1 MAHHAHAL
9 TDEDT
14 AILGRRAWPWIRN
27 LLITAGACLGVALL
41 LALLFGERGI
51 QRFGFA
57 YLIGYSFCFAAV
69 LGCLFFTIVTTL
81 FRAGWCVTVRR
92 LAEVF
97 AATVPLMA
105 LLFLPILLYVAS
117 WSGVLYPWAQSFEPA
132 AHGVA
137 AVAPD
142 GPFRGGPF
150 DEIQARPAAEAPAAA
165 AYVADGASP
174 NPIAEGET
182 PSPEAG
188 QNPAGLI
195 RQGMAEA
202 QVTGHG
208 RGPGH
213 AADEHH
219 GAGHAGLGEAHVG
232 HGEHDGAHADHHGPM
247 GYSYV
252 AEQDPEMGWYDGA
265 LRYFVELKQ
274 PWFKPWF
281 FVLRWILYFVVLGA
295 IGLYFWKKSV
305 AQDADGDP
313 EHTHRREWWA
323 PLSVT
328 AFALLVMGVA
338 LDLLLGLDP
347 VFFSTMFGVTYFAN
361 AFTAGLAV
369 IILLATFLKKKGF
382 LPSVTTPHFH
392 DLAKLLFAFVFFWG
406 YVTFSQFMLIWYAS
420 LPETTYW
427 FELRG
432 ITTVTGT
439 AADPAAATFGSGWS
453 WVALSM
459 LFLHLLVPFAILL
472 PAWSKRNQT
481 VRTVMAIWLLV
492 MVYVDLYWIAMPVLT
507 SPGMNLGFLPI
518 DLLVVV
524 GLFALTTAAAL
535 RRVAGHSL
543 VAHRD
548 PRLHEALA
556 LDTSVW
562 APMHRVDDPKHAD
575 DHAPAAPQGALA
587 HGH

>member
-1 MAHHAHAL
+1 MAHHAHAPTDAL
-9 TDEDT
+9 TEQDT
-14 AILGRRAWPWIRN
+14 AVLGRRAWPWIRN
-27 LLITAGACLGVALL
+27 LLLTAVACIGVALL

-57 YLIGYSFCFAAV
+57 YLIGYAFCFAAV
-69 LGCLFFTIVTTL
+69 LGCLFFTIITTL

-97 AATVPLMA
+97 AATVPTMA

-117 WSGVLYPWAQSFEPA
+117 WSGVLYPWAQSFDPA
-132 AHGVA
+132 PHGVA
-137 AVAPD
+137 LISPD

-150 DEIQARPAAEAPAAA
+150 DAIQATSSSARLIAEGAHPDAI
-165 AYVADGASP
+165 ADGA
-174 NPIAEGET
+174 T

-195 RQGMAEA
+195 RQGMAA
-202 QVTGHG
+202 NQTTGGEHG
-208 RGPGH
+208 VGH
-213 AADEHH
+213 AADDHHH
-219 GAGHAGLGEAHVG
+219 G
-232 HGEHDGAHADHHGPM
+232 DHHGPL

-252 AEQDPEMGWYDGA
+252 GEQDPEMGWYDGA
-265 LRYFVELKQ
+265 LQYFVELKQ
-274 PWFKPWF
+274 PWFNPWF
-281 FVLRWILYFVVLGA
+281 FAARWVLYFGLLGA
-295 IGLYFWKKSV
+295 IGWFFWKRSV
-305 AQDADGDP
+305 AQDADGDLQ
-313 EHTHRREWWA
+313 HTHKREWWA
-323 PLSVT
+323 PLSVF
-328 AFALLVMGVA
+328 AFALLIMGVA

-382 LPSVTTPHFH
+382 LPNVKTPHFH
-392 DLAKLLFAFVFFWG
+392 DLGKLLFAFVFFWG

-439 AADPAAATFGSGWS
+439 VADARAATFGSGWS

-459 LFLHLLVPFAILL
+459 LFLHLLVPFAVLL
-472 PAWSKRNQT
+472 PAWSKRNEA
-481 VRTVMAIWLLV
+481 VRTVMAVWLLV
-492 MVYVDLYWIAMPVLT
+492 MVYVDFYWIAMPVLT
-507 SPGMNLGFLPI
+507 SPGMDLGFLPI
-518 DLLVVV
+518 DVLVVV
-524 GLFALTTAAAL
+524 GLFALTVAAAL
-535 RRVAGHSL
+535 RRAASHSL

-562 APMHRVDDPKHAD
+562 APMHRVDTP
-575 DHAPAAPQGALA
+575 APAPEGAPG